1 MAVVMSMHWPGTS
14 LDQYER
20 VRKDVKW
27 ETSVPKGAMFHV
39 AWMAEDGFRVIDIW
53 ESEGDFQRF
62 NEARLGPAIQRHGLQ
77 GTPTVTFSPAHA
89 IFAPN
94 VPAPAGASRRVSTIR
109 RIPRAARPA
118 APKGRMRKT
127 STTSSRG
134 AKKAAPRRRGK
145 R

>member
-1 MAVVMSMHWPGTS
+1 MAVVMSMHWPETS

-27 ETSVPKGAMFHV
+27 ETNVPKGAMFHV
-39 AWMAEDGFRVIDIW
+39 AWMAGDGFRVIDIW

-62 NEARLGPAIQRHGLQ
+62 NEARLVPAIQRHALP

-89 IFAPN
+89 IFAPK
-94 VPAPAGASRRVSTIR
+94 VPAPAGAPRRASTIR
-109 RIPRAARPA
+109 KISRAARPTA
-118 APKGRMRKT
+118 RKAKA
-127 STTSSRG
+127 SSRR